1 MEHKPISSLHP
12 QMIKLH
18 GKCNAL
24 TAIIYYAINE
34 VPQALIASYL
44 KGAMEVINPQSTTNK
59 QNNAK

>member
-12 QMIKLH
+12 QLLALK
-18 GKCNAL
+18 GKSDAL

-34 VPQALIASYL
+34 VPQTLIVSYL
-44 KGAMEVINPQSTTNK
+44 KNAMETIIPQSTTNK